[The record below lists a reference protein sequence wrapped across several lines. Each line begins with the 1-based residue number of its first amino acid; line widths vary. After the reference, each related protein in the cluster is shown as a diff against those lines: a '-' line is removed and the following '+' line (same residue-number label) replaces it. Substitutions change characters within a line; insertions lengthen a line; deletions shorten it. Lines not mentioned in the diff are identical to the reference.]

1 MVSLM
6 QYSVIHVKLLFKDGF
21 FEGDYGKLGH
31 GDVVTHKEPK
41 LILGPFVGKV
51 IELVS
56 AGYRHSAAVTS
67 DGQLYTWGEGDHGRL
82 GIFLKLFLLILCT

>member
-1 MVSLM
+1 M
-6 QYSVIHVKLLFKDGF
+6 
-21 FEGDYGKLGH
+21 
-31 GDVVTHKEPK
+31 
-41 LILGPFVGKV
+41 GKV

-82 GIFLKLFLLILCT
+82 GNKIYTY

>member
-1 MVSLM
+1 VA
-6 QYSVIHVKLLFKDGF
+6 
-21 FEGDYGKLGH
+21 
-31 GDVVTHKEPK
+31 THKEPK
-41 LILGPFVGKV
+41 LIQGPFVGKV

-82 GIFLKLFLLILCT
+82 GIL